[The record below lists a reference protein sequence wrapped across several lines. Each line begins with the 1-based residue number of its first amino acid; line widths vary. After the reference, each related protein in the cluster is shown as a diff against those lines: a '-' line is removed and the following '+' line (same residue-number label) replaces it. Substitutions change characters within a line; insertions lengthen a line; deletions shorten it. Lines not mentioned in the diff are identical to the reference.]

1 MLRDHWSDLSVYVLK
16 ALVPFFI
23 YVQGCF
29 LLMSPNH
36 AILSLFAVLLLD
48 LSVWPPFLSTLFLC
62 CFCFLCCIKHRHIYC
77 HLNNYWVSLFFRFAF
92 VWQNKPQLS
101 VLRTCTLEHV
111 FLQLFFF
118 FRMRILSQTWEELF
132 CSLPSS
138 LPLSYPLFILS
149 WSSVQ
154 ENVVSPPP
162 ELTTDL
168 RHSSCCTDLWIV
180 HILKDIAV
188 TCSTWWKF

>member
-118 FRMRILSQTWEELF
+118 SHADTLSNLGRIILLTAQLLASV
-132 CSLPSS
+132 LPPFHPLLEFSS
-138 LPLSYPLFILS
+138 GKCCVTTPRTHHR
-149 WSSVQ
+149 
-154 ENVVSPPP
+154 
-162 ELTTDL
+162 LTT
-168 RHSSCCTDLWIV
+168 
-180 HILKDIAV
+180 
-188 TCSTWWKF
+188 

>member
-1 MLRDHWSDLSVYVLK
+1 MGCNMLWDHWSDLSVYVLK
-16 ALVPFFI
+16 ALVPFLI

-29 LLMSPNH
+29 LLLSPNH
-36 AILSLFAVLLLD
+36 VILSLFAVLLLD

-118 FRMRILSQTWEELF
+118 FA
-132 CSLPSS
+132 CGYSLKLGKNYSAHCPAPCLCLTPFSS
-138 LPLSYPLFILS
+138 SPG
-149 WSSVQ
+149 VQ
-154 ENVVSPPP
+154 FRKMLCHHP
-162 ELTTDL
+162 
-168 RHSSCCTDLWIV
+168 
-180 HILKDIAV
+180 
-188 TCSTWWKF
+188 